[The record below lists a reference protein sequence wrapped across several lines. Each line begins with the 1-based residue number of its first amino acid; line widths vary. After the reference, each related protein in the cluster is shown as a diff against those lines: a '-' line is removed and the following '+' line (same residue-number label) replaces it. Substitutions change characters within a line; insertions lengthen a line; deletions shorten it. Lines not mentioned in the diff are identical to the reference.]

1 MKKLSTPSTLNL
13 KTPPLRLPA
22 YWRHEKEESI
32 LILGNGAILASISP
46 STKKDS
52 NGSGDIRGFSVGQ
65 SLDNTYGESWKEE
78 AKKDDEYMCWRVD
91 IENGEMVNTT
101 CLKATRQE
109 GIAFVEMEL
118 KAMRIYPKLQT
129 KGV

>member
-46 STKKDS
+46 STKKDQK
-52 NGSGDIRGFSVGQ
+52 GGDTRGFSVGQ